1 MQRCLYELLDTGKY
15 VMIENLQPK
24 TENKDPQPAPARPN
38 EQGQLNIDDFLR
50 IYDPNSKKVLVE
62 KRS

>member
-1 MQRCLYELLDTGKY
+1 MIDTGKY
-15 VMIENLQPK
+15 VM
-24 TENKDPQPAPARPN
+24 TENTQSMSANVAQPAAPARPN

-50 IYDPNSKKVLVE
+50 IYDPNTQNVLVE